1 MRRWTAISFQA
12 EWHHLGAAGLT
23 TVYARLDVA
32 ISGINDQ
39 QARRMYPCLLILNG
53 PDVQSS
59 GPLL

>member
-1 MRRWTAISFQA
+1 MRRWTAIGFQQNITILML
-12 EWHHLGAAGLT
+12 HLA
-23 TVYARLDVA
+23 TVCARLGVV

-39 QARRMYPCLLILNG
+39 RARRMYPCLLILNG